1 MQAERYR
8 VERYSESQQ
17 RFILIQ
23 IVDTEKEAYEK
34 IAEWHKKYP
43 SAGMQV
49 RKAKP
54 SRTAGEICS

>member
-8 VERYSESQQ
+8 VERYSESLQ
-17 RFILIQ
+17 RFILVH

-43 SAGMQV
+43 DTKMQA

-54 SRTAGEICS
+54 SRTA